1 MNNTIKKIDN
11 RKTEY
16 FIIKKK
22 IGHEYH
28 QILRVKNNFFNRFI
42 LSIIKFDR
50 DASLYIVPEF
60 DGIEGYYYKI
70 G

>member
-1 MNNTIKKIDN
+1 MNNVIKKIDN

-22 IGHEYH
+22 IGHDYH
-28 QILRVKNNFFNRFI
+28 EILRVKNNFFNRFV
-42 LSIIKFDR
+42 LSILKFDKYA
-50 DASLYIVPEF
+50 DLYIVPELY
-60 DGIEGYYYKI
+60 GVEGYYYKL